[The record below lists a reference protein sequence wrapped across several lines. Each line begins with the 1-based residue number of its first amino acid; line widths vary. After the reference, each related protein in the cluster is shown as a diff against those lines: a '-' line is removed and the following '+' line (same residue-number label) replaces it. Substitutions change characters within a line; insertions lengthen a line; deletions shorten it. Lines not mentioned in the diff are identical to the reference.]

1 MNAHVDKLRE
11 TSTKYAPGW
20 NLDNINHINPGS
32 KYHRRCPGR
41 NSWYGWSD
49 VDHSD
54 TVGAIGSIS
63 TKLSG
68 CGVAKLDFGECYASN
83 SAAFVKVNLNRAEI
97 GRATSGQIS
106 KTIEFGFKDGDIL
119 ELAEGN
125 DSKNSS
131 LIRFNSFTVISCC

>member
-20 NLDNINHINPGS
+20 NLDNINQINPGS
-32 KYHRRCPGR
+32 KYHRWCPGR
-41 NSWYGWSD
+41 NSWYGWASG
-49 VDHSD
+49 HPK
-54 TVGAIGSIS
+54 VGELGSIS